1 MHAARKPE
9 RLELIQNA
17 DAIIWDEALAN
28 HRECL
33 EAVMR
38 EFDNFRGK
46 VLILM
51 FDAKQLLPVVPGG
64 DHLDIVKA
72 SLFSS
77 PHWVRFQRHLLIE
90 NMRLQHIAD
99 PLEQRLQVAYDLM
112 IRGIGENT
120 EVEGLVIAD
129 ELLENEE
136 ESPTH
141 KRFTLMGIHRLSHQ
155 QRVSFGFDHQ
165 RCVPRCCDDSLAES
179 QWLETSDPPSRFGLS
194 VNFVGNDLWA

>member
-1 MHAARKPE
+1 MRETIHFQCTECNRINYNSTKDKKQKPE

-77 PHWVRFQRHLLIE
+77 PHC
-90 NMRLQHIAD
+90 
-99 PLEQRLQVAYDLM
+99 
-112 IRGIGENT
+112 T
-120 EVEGLVIAD
+120 
-129 ELLENEE
+129 
-136 ESPTH
+136 
-141 KRFTLMGIHRLSHQ
+141 
-155 QRVSFGFDHQ
+155 
-165 RCVPRCCDDSLAES
+165 
-179 QWLETSDPPSRFGLS
+179 GLS
-194 VNFVGNDLWA
+194 SRDICLSKTCDYSTLLTHLSRGYKLHMT